1 MMSLFRAPMAHNDT
15 AYCENNGTSGSP
27 QRTKSSIEEIK
38 KTYTTGRLG
47 AVPVGDQ
54 LIKQEERETGNTG
67 LKPYIQYLN
76 QSNGFFYLSLAVI
89 SHILYLVGQL
99 VQNLWLA
106 SELDDANTSTLKLLA
121 TYVAIGGGM
130 TLTLVLRSYVVAV
143 LGLKTSKAIFSKL
156 MMSLFRAP
164 MAFYDSTPPGRILS
178 RVIRTSLSS
187 KMQKVLKTKTY

>member
-1 MMSLFRAPMAHNDT
+1 M
-15 AYCENNGTSGSP
+15 
-27 QRTKSSIEEIK
+27 
-38 KTYTTGRLG
+38 
-47 AVPVGDQ
+47 
-54 LIKQEERETGNTG
+54 
-67 LKPYIQYLN
+67 
-76 QSNGFFYLSLAVI
+76 
-89 SHILYLVGQL
+89 
-99 VQNLWLA
+99 
-106 SELDDANTSTLKLLA
+106 
-121 TYVAIGGGM
+121 AIGGGM